1 MYSITIRLVIALAV
15 AAQIVVLSSVAEARY
30 GRGAAFVGG
39 AAATAVVAGGV
50 RAAGYNAGYNTYY
63 GGAGYNTYYGG
74 PGYDAYYGGA
84 GYVPGPRCGYG
95 PYPPCE

>member
-50 RAAGYNAGYNTYY
+50 RRAGYNTYY

-74 PGYDAYYGGA
+74 PGYQDSYGGGA
-84 GYVPGPRCGYG
+84 GFTPVRP
-95 PYPPCE
+95 

>member
-1 MYSITIRLVIALAV
+1 MASGYDTLRHGHVVTSDDPGSAIAREGRL
-15 AAQIVVLSSVAEARY
+15 AA
-30 GRGAAFVGG
+30 GPNDNGG

-50 RAAGYNAGYNTYY
+50 RAAGYNTYY
-63 GGAGYNTYYGG
+63 GGAGYNNYYGG

>member
-1 MYSITIRLVIALAV
+1 MNSITTRLVIALAV
-15 AAQIVVLSSVAEARY
+15 AAQIVVLPSVAEARY

-63 GGAGYNTYYGG
+63 GGS
-74 PGYDAYYGGA
+74 GYDASYGGA
-84 GYVPGPRCGYG
+84 GYAPGPRCGYG
-95 PYPPCE
+95 PYPPC